1 MSKKAD
7 ELFNSF
13 LDRTPR
19 EPTFDVPEKEPSML
33 QSIGEGASDLARGAA
48 QGATLGFA
56 DELTAGALAGKDYLQ
71 ELIQSGKADNF
82 LQKYR
87 SRKDIEDQL
96 LKQAEE
102 RSPILSTVGE
112 VGGSLLAGA
121 ALAPVSL
128 TANLGRT
135 AFKEALKTGGKAALG
150 KEIVKRLATG
160 GVDAALTGA
169 ITGLGQSEGKI
180 EENPQQIAE
189 DMKSGAITGAV
200 VGPILN
206 TVIPAPYSKEFEKTV
221 INPSKQ
227 QAGPLMR
234 QVKRAYQEG
243 KEGNLLFGEPAHK
256 AVAEKELSTTKELT
270 EKLFQGRERL
280 GNEIGNILD
289 DAGEQGIKIG
299 LADDAI
305 NSAEFDAIDTLVNKG
320 FRRQLPLSA
329 KENGPIMGDLIRFMH
344 GDLDPRSA
352 HELSKTLKEIRP
364 SIKDNIELNN
374 LIGDAI
380 DAIDSKLG
388 SIPGLEGA
396 KGAFKRYSEATTD
409 RILSGNAPK
418 SFLNTQGQEISNLVN
433 TGGVNDARGKIADK
447 IQQLILKSQ
456 KPGAS
461 KKEYFDTLN
470 LLEKELGDLSKSN
483 PEVLE
488 KAGLSD
494 WKGFINKLKDTAD
507 LSAVSQYIRGY
518 DPSVESVNTLKGILN
533 PTANIYRGAN
543 LAGKAAGYVEK
554 HLFNA
559 PKEVLANLTTTLER
573 EGFKDYAQG
582 LQNALQTAD
591 QNKQNAILFSLMQN
605 PNIRNSLPAW
615 LGINNEEEK

>member
-206 TVIPAPYSKEFEKTV
+206 TVIPAPYSK
-221 INPSKQ
+221 
-227 QAGPLMR
+227 
-234 QVKRAYQEG
+234 
-243 KEGNLLFGEPAHK
+243 NLK
-256 AVAEKELSTTKELT
+256 
-270 EKLFQGRERL
+270 KL
-280 GNEIGNILD
+280 
-289 DAGEQGIKIG
+289 
-299 LADDAI
+299 
-305 NSAEFDAIDTLVNKG
+305 
-320 FRRQLPLSA
+320 
-329 KENGPIMGDLIRFMH
+329 
-344 GDLDPRSA
+344 
-352 HELSKTLKEIRP
+352 
-364 SIKDNIELNN
+364 
-374 LIGDAI
+374 
-380 DAIDSKLG
+380 
-388 SIPGLEGA
+388 
-396 KGAFKRYSEATTD
+396 
-409 RILSGNAPK
+409 
-418 SFLNTQGQEISNLVN
+418 
-433 TGGVNDARGKIADK
+433 
-447 IQQLILKSQ
+447 
-456 KPGAS
+456 
-461 KKEYFDTLN
+461 
-470 LLEKELGDLSKSN
+470 
-483 PEVLE
+483 
-488 KAGLSD
+488 
-494 WKGFINKLKDTAD
+494 
-507 LSAVSQYIRGY
+507 
-518 DPSVESVNTLKGILN
+518 
-533 PTANIYRGAN
+533 
-543 LAGKAAGYVEK
+543 
-554 HLFNA
+554 
-559 PKEVLANLTTTLER
+559 
-573 EGFKDYAQG
+573 
-582 LQNALQTAD
+582 
-591 QNKQNAILFSLMQN
+591 
-605 PNIRNSLPAW
+605 
-615 LGINNEEEK
+615 